1 MKGCAQYNP
10 ALLFNLISL
19 GDGRIEIS
27 RMRDYLNDK
36 ITCNERE
43 LYDLFEKFDISR
55 HGFISERDFIR
66 EITPLD

>member
-10 ALLFNLISL
+10 TQLFSLISL
-19 GDGRIEIS
+19 GERIIEIS

-43 LYDLFEKFDISR
+43 LYELFEKFDISR
-55 HGFISERDFIR
+55 NGFIS
-66 EITPLD
+66 